1 MRSFVQHSQS
11 NGQFTCLPLTVILD
25 GESNSHEVVGA
36 GNKPIDK
43 SCDQQVIDENFDAN
57 MQVYQVLS
65 NILLYHLAPP
75 PLFLEY
81 TLTL

>member
-1 MRSFVQHSQS
+1 MKCFFFLDYMRSFVQHSQS
-11 NGQFTCLPLTVILD
+11 NKFTCLPLTVTIMILD

-65 NILLYHLAPP
+65 KILP
-75 PLFLEY
+75 FF
-81 TLTL
+81 